1 MKKIKIL
8 FIITFLFISLF
19 GQKILCQSELKIT
32 SDHHYLSYKNGDPF
46 FWLGDTAWELFHR
59 LKLEEIETYLENR
72 KQKGFNVVQAV
83 ILPEMDGLR
92 VPNRYGDVPLIDMDP
107 TKPNE
112 KYFQFVDTVV
122 KLAAKKGIFMGL
134 LPTWGDKVTQL
145 WGEGPVVF
153 NPENAYKYGKWIG
166 ERYKSYK
173 NIIWILGGDRPPM
186 KDSADWRPVWR
197 NMAKGIEKAT
207 NHSALISYHIWGG
220 EMSTSQY
227 IHSEKWLDINMMQSG
242 HGSGKD
248 VPVWEWIKRDYCMKP
263 TKPTLDSEPNYE
275 DHPVNPWPSWNP
287 ENGYFRDYDVRKQ
300 TYRSVFAGACGVTYG
315 NHSIWQ
321 FRNERDPNINFAER
335 YWTEA
340 LDRPGAFQV
349 GYLKK
354 LIESRSSSSRI
365 PDQSIILEGQG
376 EKEEY
381 ICAFRNRSNDYAMI
395 YIPVGKTIT
404 IKTSFIKTKKLK
416 ISWFNPQTCET
427 IQSIETINTGKMCV
441 TTPTTGFGKDWVLIV
456 EKDLVNTAK

>member
-1 MKKIKIL
+1 
-8 FIITFLFISLF
+8 
-19 GQKILCQSELKIT
+19 
-32 SDHHYLSYKNGDPF
+32 
-46 FWLGDTAWELFHR
+46 
-59 LKLEEIETYLENR
+59 
-72 KQKGFNVVQAV
+72 
-83 ILPEMDGLR
+83 
-92 VPNRYGDVPLIDMDP
+92 
-107 TKPNE
+107 
-112 KYFQFVDTVV
+112 
-122 KLAAKKGIFMGL
+122 
-134 LPTWGDKVTQL
+134 
-145 WGEGPVVF
+145 
-153 NPENAYKYGKWIG
+153 
-166 ERYKSYK
+166 
-173 NIIWILGGDRPPM
+173 
-186 KDSADWRPVWR
+186 
-197 NMAKGIEKAT
+197 
-207 NHSALISYHIWGG
+207 
-220 EMSTSQY
+220 
-227 IHSEKWLDINMMQSG
+227 MMQSG

-354 LIESRSSSSRI
+354 LIESRPSSSRI